1 MKTRPWGNSGIRVEA
16 WTYGERPRRRVP
28 VCHPPA
34 GAVGQ
39 ALSGAKRKQR
49 NTGGGVM
56 DGRQAT
62 PRSPGHL
69 TDGERDREPKRAIG
83 KKICSRRWQRGNPG
97 AQEDDQGLSN
107 ADYSH
112 RARLDLGPAPHW
124 NREEPAMVSGA
135 DSLGG
140 DGGRARD
147 SQLGRGALPGGLDF
161 LEEPALRFALNAR
174 PTASQGFAAGGLLQ
188 KMAGAV
194 FGNQIPQ

>member
-69 TDGERDREPKRAIG
+69 TDGERDREPKRAIE
-83 KKICSRRWQRGNPG
+83 KKYVHGDGSAATLARRRTTKGYPTRSTPTAPGWTLARHPLETRKSRQWYQARIRWAEMVEGHGIRNW
-97 AQEDDQGLSN
+97 EEGLSL
-107 ADYSH
+107 AVWIFWRS
-112 RARLDLGPAPHW
+112 PP
-124 NREEPAMVSGA
+124 S
-135 DSLGG
+135 
-140 DGGRARD
+140 
-147 SQLGRGALPGGLDF
+147 
-161 LEEPALRFALNAR
+161 
-174 PTASQGFAAGGLLQ
+174 AS
-188 KMAGAV
+188 
-194 FGNQIPQ
+194 P